1 MLTVTCKPFMMSVVA
16 PMKQRALKNSKQLFE
31 HRKYILLRHSW
42 INKCHAALQLVNCQT
57 EHSSKW
63 HSIQNAVILSVI
75 TLSVVAP
82 IKIIFILKNLFG
94 TQNVYLTMLTPF
106 VKTLLFFKPTN
117 VVAFHSYD
125 NKEKC
130 FWIWEMH
137 EGVVDL
143 DSFLSLPTDSCC
155 QPTVAN
161 WQPIYH
167 NIYYAGSKPAISIVN
182 HDWSHNFLYRKFI
195 FSTLPTIRHLKCQ
208 IPAVLL
214 TLFD

>member
-1 MLTVTCKPFMMSVVA
+1 MLSVVA
-16 PMKQRALKNSKQLFE
+16 PMKQRALKNSCLNTESTFYLDIVDQQVP
-31 HRKYILLRHSW
+31 RHS
-42 INKCHAALQLVNCQT
+42 ALQLFNCQT

-63 HSIQNAVILSVI
+63 HSIQNVVILSVI

-94 TQNVYLTMLTPF
+94 TQDVYLTATTPF

-117 VVAFHSYD
+117 VAAFHSHD

-143 DSFLSLPTDSCC
+143 IHFCYYQL
-155 QPTVAN
+155 TVVTN
-161 WQPIYH
+161 QLLLTGNQFITTFMMLGP
-167 NIYYAGSKPAISIVN
+167 KPAAISIVN
-182 HDWSHNFLYRKFI
+182 HDWSHNFLFRKFI

-214 TLFD
+214 TLLD